1 MSCLLENKFKKE
13 LQLTIYEGDTME
25 NRDDALDFI
34 YKGFRDGRQNRRD
47 FRRQRGIDRLR
58 STLAP
63 TLEPQ
68 RSGYIQPQQEMA
80 SSPPAQEEQPT
91 TFGDDITTPDDESTP
106 TIDESIPVEETV
118 GTPPSLSPEELQ
130 QQFANLGVSDHS
142 PKGGSNAG
150 RHDYV
155 NEGFPSQTPD
165 ITQNVPEAAPVETQ
179 TPKRDLGTRAEGDPF
194 PTNYSELTA
203 EQRNRIVEDMGRRHQ
218 DFNLGAE
225 QYREAVKEGVIT
237 QEEADEK
244 IDAYKKQVFRDVP
257 EEHHPQNQET
267 AEPSVEQEAVLNDV
281 REATQSEG
289 PFEPPMREETEH
301 SNAFEEAFSG
311 MVNDGREVAQGVNQG
326 INESF
331 NEFNRIGREFGK
343 EPEAQPTPDIQTDQ
357 TVAEVAPKAAP
368 TKKKNAKEEKTPKA
382 TSTGK
387 KRVKDLAD
395 NLNAKVARSMGNSK
409 PTPKEGS
416 KVPKLGSSPKSDDV
430 LSVIEMVRDG
440 NKDAKSELYN
450 ALGDLEDN
458 DSPHYEDA
466 KEAIDDFNNSSS
478 EKKKVN
484 DDSKSKKTQDLK
496 TTIERRPTPDEFTRS
511 LVKALPMKD
520 LDLLQQAL
528 SLSKPIYG
536 DDGFSPVLTD
546 RLGRITNIKNV
557 NHPHT
562 ALMQIAENPDTNFP
576 MHPALSFPS
585 YNVGKIN
592 PNAKPIYEG
601 QNYSID
607 NRDKLTDY
615 YKNTKQRIKNPDK
628 GDLRTALQSDEF
640 SILDGGKP
648 RPLTSKD
655 RKDVIASIPRR
666 ARQPKIPKLEYGS
679 PFFDPSGNA
688 HGGTWQL
695 PILQAGRSNSGVMPH
710 DILGMRT
717 IGGKNYTDRPND
729 VNIPTFENMKEVG
742 SIYPSEFRK
751 LIRTVHKDKNKTK
764 DGRVRIGESLYDLD
778 NLKRLGGG
786 MDDDIA
792 SEKLRFTQFPA
803 KDNKSYGGEAAGPI
817 NIRGRGHEQVQAEPS
832 FFDFMQAPEF
842 EDSNPTQWT
851 SMNDLFE

>member
-1 MSCLLENKFKKE
+1 
-13 LQLTIYEGDTME
+13 
-25 NRDDALDFI
+25 DD
-34 YKGFRDGRQNRRD
+34 K
-47 FRRQRGIDRLR
+47 
-58 STLAP
+58 
-63 TLEPQ
+63 
-68 RSGYIQPQQEMA
+68 IQ
-80 SSPPAQEEQPT
+80 
-91 TFGDDITTPDDESTP
+91 
-106 TIDESIPVEETV
+106 
-118 GTPPSLSPEELQ
+118 
-130 QQFANLGVSDHS
+130 
-142 PKGGSNAG
+142 
-150 RHDYV
+150 
-155 NEGFPSQTPD
+155 
-165 ITQNVPEAAPVETQ
+165 
-179 TPKRDLGTRAEGDPF
+179 
-194 PTNYSELTA
+194 
-203 EQRNRIVEDMGRRHQ
+203 
-218 DFNLGAE
+218 
-225 QYREAVKEGVIT
+225 
-237 QEEADEK
+237 
-244 IDAYKKQVFRDVP
+244 AYKESVYRDVP
-257 EEHHPQNQET
+257 EEHHPQTQ
-267 AEPSVEQEAVLNDV
+267 
-281 REATQSEG
+281 EATQSEE
-289 PFEPPMREETEH
+289 PFEPPTREETEH
-301 SNAFEEAFSG
+301 SNAFQEAYSG
-311 MVNDGREVAQGVNQG
+311 MAADTSEVTQGVGRG

-331 NEFNRIGREFGK
+331 NEFSRIGREFGK
-343 EPEAQPTPDIQTDQ
+343 EPEAQPTPDIQTDP

-368 TKKKNAKEEKTPKA
+368 TKKKKAKEEKTPKA

-601 QNYSID
+601 QNYSVDNID
-607 NRDKLTDY
+607 ALNQAYRET
-615 YKNTKQRIKNPDK
+615 QRRMKYPSK
-628 GDLRTALQSDEF
+628 KELEESLLQSDEF

-655 RKDVIASIPRR
+655 RKEIVASIPRR
-666 ARQPKIPKLEYGS
+666 ASQPKLPNLEYGS

-695 PILQAGRSNSGVMPH
+695 PILQAGRSNSGVMPY

-717 IGGKNYTDRPND
+717 IGGKNYTDRPKD

-786 MDDDIA
+786 MDDDIT

-803 KDNKSYGGEAAGPI
+803 KDNKAYGGEAAGPI
-817 NIRGRGHEQVQAEPS
+817 NIRGRGFEQYQAEPS

-842 EDSNPTQWT
+842 EDSNPTEWT
-851 SMNDLFE
+851 SM